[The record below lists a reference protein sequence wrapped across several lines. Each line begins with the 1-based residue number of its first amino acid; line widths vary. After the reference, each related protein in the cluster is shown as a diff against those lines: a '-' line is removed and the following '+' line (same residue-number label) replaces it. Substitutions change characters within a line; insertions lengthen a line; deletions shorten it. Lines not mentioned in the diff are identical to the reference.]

1 MRLSIFIHFE
11 FSFYLS
17 FILVRAV
24 FIGVVVVISSRRSVN
39 LLRHESMVNV
49 FFLLVDFS
57 YCFTFL
63 IFPKNPSDQNSCSRS
78 TCSTSTSTPYVTMAT
93 VRDGHSVS
101 LHLPITSPIKHL
113 SIIYPRWRTKR
124 RMTSCPS
131 FAVILS

>member
-24 FIGVVVVISSRRSVN
+24 LIGVVVVISSRRRVN
-39 LLRHESMVNV
+39 LFRHESIVNV

-63 IFPKNPSDQNSCSRS
+63 IFPKNPSDQKPCYR
-78 TCSTSTSTPYVTMAT
+78 STSTSTPYVSMAT
-93 VRDGHSVS
+93 VRGGHSVQ
-101 LHLPITSPIKHL
+101 LHLPMTSPINHF

-124 RMTSCPS
+124 WMTSCPS
-131 FAVILS
+131 FAVIQS

>member
-63 IFPKNPSDQNSCSRS
+63 IFPKNPSDQNSCYR
-78 TCSTSTSTPYVTMAT
+78 STSTSTPYVTMAT

>member
-63 IFPKNPSDQNSCSRS
+63 IFPKNPSDQNSCYR
-78 TCSTSTSTPYVTMAT
+78 STSTSTPYVTMAT
-93 VRDGHSVS
+93 VRDRHSVS